1 MAFSQNVMNPRFP
14 MILLCALL
22 TSASPGSAS
31 EGFSHDDWTTVLQR
45 FVDPR
50 GLVDYA
56 GLARDP
62 RIFERY
68 VGSIEQAGP
77 DTDPGRFPTPDHALA
92 YYLNAYNALVFQ
104 GVLRRGPQTESVWSG
119 LISGYA
125 FFVRMEITVE
135 GKRTSLKALEDGIRT
150 RFKDPRIH
158 AALNCASLGCP
169 RLPRRAFE
177 AEGLSGQLDAA
188 MTEFVN
194 DERNC
199 SIDRARR
206 TVTLSKIFDWYAD
219 DFIGQRKDRDGALI
233 DYVNRYRPRDARIP
247 PAYTVKFAK
256 YDKRINKAG
265 GAKLEGRD

>member
-1 MAFSQNVMNPRFP
+1 MNHCFP
-14 MILLCALL
+14 MILLCAVL
-22 TSASPGSAS
+22 TSATSGRGASSGS
-31 EGFSHDDWTTVLQR
+31 FSHDDWTTVLQR
-45 FVDPR
+45 FVDER
-50 GLVDYA
+50 GLVDYE
-56 GLARDP
+56 GLAGDP

-68 VGSIEQAGP
+68 VGSVERISPE
-77 DTDPGRFPTPDHALA
+77 TDPDRFPTSDHALA
-92 YYLNAYNALVFQ
+92 YYLNAYNALIFQ

-125 FFVRMEITVE
+125 FFARMDITIG
-135 GKRTSLKALEDGIRT
+135 GKRTNLKDLEDGIRM
-150 RFKDPRIH
+150 RFSDPRIH

-177 AEGLSGQLDAA
+177 AEGLSATLDAA

-199 SIDRARR
+199 TIDRARR
-206 TVTLSKIFDWYAD
+206 TVTLSKIFDWFAD
-219 DFIGQRKDRDGALI
+219 DFVGERKDRDGALI

-247 PAYTVKFAK
+247 PAYTIKFAK

-265 GAKLEGRD
+265 ARF